1 MRIDVKHA
9 QNAASLLMRAA
20 GMSQAQGD
28 SVARRMIAAD
38 LYGHSTHGLAMVSM
52 YLERLAD
59 GRIRTEGEPAEVR
72 EGDTAFAWQCGR
84 LPGAWVMEKAIARL
98 LSLADGRHP
107 TLTAT
112 LANCS
117 HIGALQV
124 YLDDFVSRGLM
135 AFILV
140 TDPGV
145 ASVAPYGGATPVLTS
160 NPLAVGIPT
169 RDEPILIDVSTSVTS
184 NAAVRGYQDAGRRL
198 PGPWLLDNQG
208 RASDDPA
215 VLNTQPPGT
224 LLPLGGLEF
233 GHKGFGLGL
242 MVEAFALALTGHGR
256 HQQHARGSQGVFLQV
271 LNPALLGGGRETFL
285 DETTWLRQRC
295 LASTPA
301 EGRDGVRLPGQ
312 RARERRADQLAN
324 GLLLEER
331 LVAAFDAKAASFG
344 TPRLA

>member
-9 QNAASLLMRAA
+9 QNAASLLMQAA
-20 GMSQAQGD
+20 GMSQAQGEA
-28 SVARRMIAAD
+28 VARRMIAAD

-52 YLERLAD
+52 YLECLAD
-59 GRIRTEGEPAEVR
+59 GRILTEGEPAEVR
-72 EGDTAFAWQCGR
+72 EGDTTFAWQCGR

-169 RDEPILIDVSTSVTS
+169 REEPILIDVSTSVTS

-208 RASDDPA
+208 RASDDPT

-256 HQQHARGSQGVFLQV
+256 HQQHVRGSQGVFMQV
-271 LNPALLGGGRETFL
+271 LDPALLGGGRDTFL
-285 DETTWLRQRC
+285 DETTWLRRRC
-295 LASTPA
+295 LASAPA
-301 EGRDGVRLPGQ
+301 EGHDGVRLPGQ
-312 RARERRADQLAN
+312 RAQERRADQLAK
-324 GLLLEER
+324 GLNLGES